1 MIYKVKLV
9 ERKSVIVFD
18 EVQLAPKARQTIKY
32 LIADGRYD
40 YIETDSLIGFRK
52 FTEDILIPSE
62 ETAIEMYPMDYEE
75 FRWASG
81 DDVGCTLL
89 KQCFESKKLLE
100 MRS

>member
-32 LIADGRYD
+32 LIADCRYD
-40 YIETDSLIGFRK
+40 YIETDSLIGFRN
-52 FTEDILIPSE
+52 FTEGILIPSE

-75 FRWASG
+75 FRWALG